1 MRFRFLMSLGLTLA
15 TASIAGQARAE
26 EPSASAPVDP
36 SPAAPSAPRVTSD
49 APPPSART
57 SLILAGATT
66 TLVSYGL
73 ALGGSFLFSE
83 DDLRG
88 SKDLRIPIAG
98 PWMQLSQTG
107 CPKNTP
113 DSCTFPLVAGAILIV
128 LDGVAQIGGLGMVGE
143 GLFLKTSSAA
153 PAPRKAEGPT
163 VRAVPLQFGKDGM
176 GLGFVGTF

>member
-1 MRFRFLMSLGLTLA
+1 VRFRFFIILGLTLA
-15 TASIAGQARAE
+15 TASIAGRARAE
-26 EPSASAPVDP
+26 EPSPAAPVDP
-36 SPAAPSAPRVTSD
+36 GGAAPSAGRVLSD
-49 APPPSART
+49 APPPGART
-57 SLILAGATT
+57 QLILAGAAT

-73 ALGGSFLFSE
+73 ALGGSFLISE

-98 PWMQLSQTG
+98 PWMQLGQSG

-113 DSCTFPLVAGAILIV
+113 DSCTFQLVAGAILV
-128 LDGVAQIGGLGMVGE
+128 VFDGIAQIGGLGMVGE
-143 GLFLKTSSAA
+143 GLFLKTSTAA

-163 VRAVPLQFGKDGM
+163 VHAVPLQFGKDGM